1 MEKPS
6 ESAAERR
13 NREEREEREE
23 AERAARE
30 REARAEP
37 GAEALDDARALQ
49 QMSEGVVDTSEEFQR
64 IEQKR

>member
-1 MEKPS
+1 MASQS

-13 NREEREEREE
+13 DRENREAEER
-23 AERAARE
+23 ARRE

-37 GAEALDDARALQ
+37 GTEALDDARALQ

>member
-13 NREEREEREE
+13 SREEREET
-23 AERAARE
+23 ERAARE

-37 GAEALDDARALQ
+37 LAEALDDARALQ
-49 QMSEGVVDTSEEFQR
+49 QMSEGVADTSEEFQR
-64 IEQKR
+64 IEHKR